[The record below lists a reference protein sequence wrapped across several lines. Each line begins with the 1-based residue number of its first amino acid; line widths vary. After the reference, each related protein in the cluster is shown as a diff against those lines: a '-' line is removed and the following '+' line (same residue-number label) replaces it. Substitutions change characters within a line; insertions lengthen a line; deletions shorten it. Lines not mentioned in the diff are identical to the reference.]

1 MINND
6 LILGIAIGYAAALL
20 LTRRTAAPVLDVRNQ
35 TTTAVPAPLPAGQ
48 VSGWPFRGGVMVAGR
63 KAQRPATYNQLTNP
77 GYPMPGWMAY

>member
-1 MINND
+1 MRNND

-48 VSGWPFRGGVMVAGR
+48 LAGYPFRGGVMIAGR
-63 KAQRPATYNQLTNP
+63 KPQRPATYNQLTNP
-77 GYPMPGWMAY
+77 GYPMPGWMAV